1 MFVVAVSV
9 HVKQENIEDFKEA
22 ILANARGAR
31 TEPGNLRFDVLQ
43 NPADPAEF
51 MLYEAYRC
59 EDDMK
64 AHQKTAHYLTWR
76 AKAENWMAQPRKG
89 VRFTPLF
96 PENEDQWTA

>member
-31 TEPGNLRFDVLQ
+31 TEPETCASTCCKTRPTRPNSCCTKPTAAKRH
-43 NPADPAEF
+43 E
-51 MLYEAYRC
+51 
-59 EDDMK
+59 